1 MSRTWTIAAADYAHD
16 HARLHA
22 LREEVFVRGQGVP
35 AELER
40 DALDPLSFHVVAS
53 DASGRLLGTGRL
65 TPERRIGRMAVL
77 EEARGRGIGEALL
90 AALVEE
96 ARRRQ
101 WPEVSLHAQVH
112 ALAFYAR
119 GGFVPSGPVFT
130 EAGILHR
137 HMVRR
142 LPGAGAMDDV
152 ESAAAV
158 LLGVAHSARRLVG
171 IYSRAL
177 DPGLL
182 DRADVV
188 AALRAFAVRPG
199 PCQVQVLLQ
208 DPGTPQRN
216 SAPLLGLAQRLPSVF
231 AFRQPRD
238 PVDTS
243 YPSAYAFNDTGA
255 ALFRPLGHRFEGE
268 GGVEDAATARRLRLE
283 FAAVWE
289 RSRPCVEYRA
299 LT

>member
-1 MSRTWTIAAADYAHD
+1 MSRAWTIAAADYARD

-40 DALDPLSFHVVAS
+40 DALDPLSHHVVAT

-77 EEARGRGIGEALL
+77 EEARGQGIGEALL

-119 GGFVPSGPVFT
+119 GGFVPAGPVFT

-142 LPGAGAMDDV
+142 LPGASPVDDV

-158 LLGVAHSARRLVG
+158 LLGLAHSARRLVG
-171 IYSRAL
+171 I
-177 DPGLL
+177 
-182 DRADVV
+182 
-188 AALRAFAVRPG
+188 
-199 PCQVQVLLQ
+199 
-208 DPGTPQRN
+208 
-216 SAPLLGLAQRLPSVF
+216 
-231 AFRQPRD
+231 
-238 PVDTS
+238 
-243 YPSAYAFNDTGA
+243 
-255 ALFRPLGHRFEGE
+255 
-268 GGVEDAATARRLRLE
+268 
-283 FAAVWE
+283 
-289 RSRPCVEYRA
+289 
-299 LT
+299 